1 MKAYPFKIVKKPQEN
16 IVLQEDKVFTFFD
29 KLHYHQEIQISFIV
43 KGEGKLIVGNT
54 IHTYKA
60 EDIIAIGSNIPHLFQ
75 SKKNDSKS
83 QMISIFF
90 SRNAFGDDFFDIPEM
105 QETKA
110 FFDKIKYGISLNTQ
124 NNDLKKQF
132 LQLHNA
138 NRFELFIAFL
148 NILKKLSKAS
158 VKLLS
163 NQVYKKGLSTYQ
175 GERLQLIFDYV
186 MNNFQ
191 NDIKLSTVAN
201 MVHMSPNAFCRFFKQ
216 RSNKSFFT
224 FITEVRVAHA
234 CQLLIE
240 SEDSYITEIAQ
251 ESGFNTISNFN
262 KHFKVIKGLSPTQY
276 QKSMILK

>member
-60 EDIIAIGSNIPHLFQ
+60 EDIVVIGSNIPHLFQ
-75 SKKNDSKS
+75 SKRKDSKS
-83 QMISIFF
+83 HMISIFF
-90 SRNAFGDDFFDIPEM
+90 SHNAFGDDFFDIPEM

-110 FFDKIKYGISLNTQ
+110 FFDKIKYGIALNAQ
-124 NNDLKKQF
+124 NKDWKNQF
-132 LQLHNA
+132 LQLHNT
-138 NRFELFIAFL
+138 NKFELFIAFL
-148 NILKKLSKAS
+148 NILKNLSKAS

-163 NQVYKKGLSTYQ
+163 NQVYKKSLSTHQ

-240 SEDSYITEIAQ
+240 NEDSYITEIAQ
-251 ESGFNTISNFN
+251 ESGFSTISNFN
-262 KHFKVIKGLSPTQY
+262 KHFKAIKGLSPTQY
-276 QKSMILK
+276 QKSMILS

>member
-16 IVLQEDKVFTFFD
+16 IVLQEDKVFTFFY

-83 QMISIFF
+83 HMISIFF